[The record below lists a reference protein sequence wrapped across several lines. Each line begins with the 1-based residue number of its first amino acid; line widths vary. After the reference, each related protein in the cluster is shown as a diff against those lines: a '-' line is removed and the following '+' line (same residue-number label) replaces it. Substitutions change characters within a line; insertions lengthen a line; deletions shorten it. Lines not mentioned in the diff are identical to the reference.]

1 MQIMFQDCDKIDI
14 TTVVVQKRIF
24 QRREKK
30 YSKVLL
36 ALTVLEFVGTFV
48 LMVYLLIRHEKE
60 EISLDRLHIF
70 DAWIVFLFIFLAV
83 TLVLFIYAAYKK
95 HRTAFLEY
103 RLNLFF

>member
-1 MQIMFQDCDKIDI
+1 MFQDCDKIDI

-30 YSKVLL
+30 YSKLLL
-36 ALTVLEFVGTFV
+36 ALTVFEFVGTFL
-48 LMVYLLIRHEKE
+48 LMVYLLIEKKE
-60 EISLDRLHIF
+60 KISLYRLHIF

-95 HRTAFLEY
+95 HRTAF
-103 RLNLFF
+103 